1 MEKDCPICGKKA
13 TIDNSEIQ
21 NYKVTIQCPYCGNY
35 SIGLKYADEPE
46 FTEEEKIKLKYYYAT
61 VPSDDIQ
68 RRFENY
74 IYDEKSK
81 VNIIKT
87 IPAPKNLLEKIDK
100 VLLYMSDKTYIYNNG
115 VLFDYDISYR
125 LFFCVDFDEFS
136 AIKRYLLNEEYITPE
151 CTYRNNLENNT
162 FCYALTA
169 KGLERANKLKDS
181 TISDNCFIAMWFND
195 ETSEFYN
202 YLVKAVQGNPEIEDK
217 NSDEYG
223 AGYKAIRIDNKNHNN
238 YIPNEIIAEIKRC
251 KFMIADLTGY
261 RGGVYFEAGFAEGL
275 GKPVIYTC
283 NEDWFDDIKDEKGN
297 VIQSGVH
304 FDLKQKYIL
313 KWKKDELDEFKRTLA
328 AKIGAIIGY
337 NM

>member
-1 MEKDCPICGKKA
+1 MEKDCPICGIKA

-21 NYKVTIQCPYCGNY
+21 NYKVIIQCPYCGNY
-35 SIGLKYADEPE
+35 SIGLKYLEEPE
-46 FTEEEKIKLKYYYAT
+46 FTEEEIIKLKYYYAT
-61 VPSDDIQ
+61 LPYDDKQ

-74 IYDEKSK
+74 IHDQKSK
-81 VNIIKT
+81 DDILKNIHLPKNII
-87 IPAPKNLLEKIDK
+87 EKIDN
-100 VLLYMSDKTYIYNNG
+100 VLLYMSHKTKSFNEAI
-115 VLFDYDISYR
+115 LFDEETSYR
-125 LFFCVDFDEFS
+125 LFFCIDNTEFFKILS
-136 AIKRYLLNEEYITPE
+136 YLNSQNYITDK
-151 CTYRNNLENNT
+151 CIARDYLGG
-162 FCYALTA
+162 YAITE
-169 KGLERANKLKDS
+169 KGVQRISDLLDS
-181 TISDNCFIAMWFND
+181 TSSDRCFIAMWFND

-217 NSDEYG
+217 NSDGYG
-223 AGYKAIRIDNKNHNN
+223 AGYKAIRIDNKDHNN

-283 NEDWFDDIKDEKGN
+283 NEDWFDDTKDEKGG
-297 VIQSGVH
+297 IIKQGVH

-313 KWKKDELDEFKRTLA
+313 KWKKDELGEFKRTLA

-337 NM
+337 NV